1 MTLPDNLLEDLRVL
15 LTEMPVAVTV
25 VAGLVVV
32 VLAWYAGRE
41 QKWRRTQAML
51 AAVND
56 ATFGRCMPRSKTG
69 VWGFVIGVEPAPEP
83 FREFNI
89 SYQPMSIFDP
99 VDIAQMVFGRARTS
113 LQIAGTLKEVP
124 TAEIIWVRGQP
135 PLRALGVN
143 PGSAPWVHTQ
153 LDFAGAEYATRGTNV
168 GALHHLFTE
177 MYARFNPALLWVSV
191 QRERRPQVRVMAD
204 GNIGVREV
212 SPLITSAR
220 ALGRAALLK

>member
-1 MTLPDNLLEDLRVL
+1 MTLPNNLLDDLRVWL
-15 LTEMPVAVTV
+15 NEMPVAATV
-25 VAGLVVV
+25 VAGLVVI
-32 VLAWYAGRE
+32 VLAWYVGRA

-51 AAVND
+51 VAVND
-56 ATFGRCMPRSKTG
+56 ATFGHCVPRSKTG
-69 VWGFVIGVEPAPEP
+69 TWGFVIGVEPAPEP

-89 SYQPMSIFDP
+89 SYQPLSIFDP
-99 VDIAQMVFGRARTS
+99 VDIARMVFGRARAS

-135 PLRALGVN
+135 PVRALGVN
-143 PGSAPWVHTQ
+143 PGSAPWIHTR

-168 GALHHLFTE
+168 GSLHHLFTE

-204 GNIGVREV
+204 GSIGLHEV

-220 ALGRAALLK
+220 ALGRAALLE